1 MESNFHFND
10 FSVCMKKFAKVF
22 FDTVYRK
29 KNSTKDKELTNEKKN
44 VGMVDIELV
53 ETDKKAL
60 NKNDNYLEKCHP
72 ICIKCKINNE
82 IQNQFQNHM
91 IKCHQGMFFHETR
104 Y

>member
-1 MESNFHFND
+1 MIQ
-10 FSVCMKKFAKVF
+10 
-22 FDTVYRK
+22 K
-29 KNSTKDKELTNEKKN
+29 KNIPTFHNLKNEMKN